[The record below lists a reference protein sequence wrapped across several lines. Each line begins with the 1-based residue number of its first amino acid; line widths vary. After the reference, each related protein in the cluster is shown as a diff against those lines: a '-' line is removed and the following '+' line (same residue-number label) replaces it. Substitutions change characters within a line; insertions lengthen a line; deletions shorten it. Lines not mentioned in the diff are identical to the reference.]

1 MASAASAIY
10 FLNLRG
16 DILLERRYKDD
27 VDRDIAES
35 FRDRI
40 LNARDR
46 DATAV
51 HGPIRTLGSV
61 TFMYLRHA
69 DIYILLLTRSNG
81 NAMLSFQFMTSLVSL
96 FQSYFEGDLTES
108 SIRSNFVLMYEL
120 LDEVMDYGLPQLT
133 DPAILKTLILQKGY
147 KSEFSSLL
155 GTNVSAAEAQ
165 AKKAKEAAAAAN
177 ATLSVTGAVGWRREG
192 IKYKRNEIFLDI
204 LEQVNVLMSSNGT
217 VLRNDVVGRLQ
228 MKCFLSDM
236 PEVRLGLNDE
246 MQDVTFHQ
254 CVNLGA
260 YEAQKVVTF
269 VPPDGEFELMRYRVN
284 EGVTLP
290 FKVFPVISEVGRTKL
305 EANVSV
311 KSTFSNKLMAG
322 PVVVLVPV
330 PDNTASAKLL
340 VTAGRAKYD
349 ATKKALVWKMSK
361 FMGGAEQTLRAE
373 VTLVASTRE
382 KKPWGRPPI
391 QMQFQVPMLGCSGL
405 RVQYMRA
412 VERKQGSAYQV
423 DTWVRK
429 LCKSGDF
436 LIRI

>member
-16 DILLERRYKDD
+16 DILLERKYKDD
-27 VDRDIAES
+27 VDREIAES

-51 HGPIRTLGSV
+51 HVPIRTLGSV

-81 NAMLSFQFMTSLVSL
+81 NAMLSFRFMTSLVSL
-96 FQSYFEGDLTES
+96 FQSYFEGDLCES
-108 SIRSNFVLMYEL
+108 SIRNNFVLMYEL
-120 LDEVMDYGLPQLT
+120 LDEVMDYGLPQMT

-147 KSEFSSLL
+147 RSDGLL
-155 GTNVSAAEAQ
+155 GPGSAADVA
-165 AKKAKEAAAAAN
+165 AKKARDAAAAAN
-177 ATLSVTGAVGWRREG
+177 ATLAVTGAVGWRREG
-192 IKYKRNEIFLDI
+192 LKYKRNEVYLD
-204 LEQVNVLMSSNGT
+204 LVEQVNVLLSNNGT
-217 VLRNDVVGRLQ
+217 VLRNDVVGRIQ

-236 PEVRLGLNDE
+236 PELRLGLNDQ
-246 MQDVTFHQ
+246 MQDATFHQ

-260 YEAQKVVTF
+260 YESQKVVTF
-269 VPPDGEFELMRYRVN
+269 VPPDGEFELMRYRVA
-284 EGVTLP
+284 EGITLP
-290 FKVFPVISEVGRTKL
+290 FKVLPVISEVGRTRL
-305 EANVSV
+305 EAAVSV
-311 KSTFSNKLMAG
+311 KANFSHKLQAG

-349 ATKKALVWKMSK
+349 ATRKALVWKVPR
-361 FMGGAEQTLRAE
+361 FLGGAEHTLRAE
-373 VTLVASTRE
+373 VTLVAATRD

-405 RVQYMRA
+405 RVQYLRV
-412 VERKQGSAYQV
+412 VERKQGSAYKV
-423 DTWVRK
+423 DKWVRK

>member
-10 FLNLRG
+10 FFNLRG

-27 VDRDIAES
+27 VDREIAES

-40 LNARDR
+40 LNARER
-46 DATAV
+46 DSAAV

-81 NAMLSFQFMTSLVSL
+81 NAMLSFRFMTSLVSL
-96 FQSYFEGDLTES
+96 FQSYFEGEFCES
-108 SIRSNFVLMYEL
+108 SILLMYEL
-120 LDEVMDYGLPQLT
+120 LDEVMDYGLPQIT
-133 DPAILKTLILQKGY
+133 DPSILKALILQKGY
-147 KSEFSSLL
+147 KSEGGILGSVGLTGSS
-155 GTNVSAAEAQ
+155 GDSAS
-165 AKKAKEAAAAAN
+165 KKARDAAAAAN
-177 ATLSVTGAVGWRREG
+177 ATLAVTGAVGWRREG

-204 LEQVNVLMSSNGT
+204 VEQINVLMSQNGSI
-217 VLRNDVVGRLQ
+217 LRQDVVGRIQ

-236 PEVRLGLNDE
+236 PELRLGLNDQ
-246 MQDVTFHQ
+246 MQDATFHQ

-260 YEAQKVVTF
+260 YESQKVVTF

-284 EGVTLP
+284 DGITLP
-290 FKVFPVISEVGRTKL
+290 FKVLPVISEVGRTKL
-305 EANVSV
+305 EANVSI
-311 KSTFSNKLMAG
+311 KSTFSNKLQAG

-340 VTAGRAKYD
+340 VTSGRAKYD

-361 FMGGAEQTLRAE
+361 FLGGTEHTLRAE
-373 VTLVASTRE
+373 VTLVASTRD

-391 QMQFQVPMLGCSGL
+391 QLQFQVPMLGCSGL
-405 RVQYMRA
+405 RVQYLRV
-412 VERKQGSAYQV
+412 VERKQGSAYKV
-423 DTWVRK
+423 DKWVRK
-429 LCKSGDF
+429 LCKSGDY

>member
-1 MASAASAIY
+1 MACSACSAIY

-16 DILLERRYKDD
+16 DILLERKYKDD
-27 VDRDIAES
+27 VDREIAES

-40 LNARDR
+40 LNAQHQN
-46 DATAV
+46 ASPGQS
-51 HGPIRTLGSV
+51 GPIRTLGSV
-61 TFMYLRHA
+61 TFMYLRHS
-69 DIYILLLTRSNG
+69 DIYVLMLTRSNG
-81 NAMLSFQFMTSLVSL
+81 NAMLSFRFMTSLVSL
-96 FQSYFEGDLTES
+96 FQSYFEGDLNES

-120 LDEVMDYGLPQLT
+120 LDEVMDYGLPQIS

-147 KSEFSSLL
+147 KSEGGLL
-155 GTNVSAAEAQ
+155 GTSASEAA

-177 ATLSVTGAVGWRREG
+177 ATLAVTGAVGWRREG

-204 LEQVNVLMSSNGT
+204 VEQVNVLMSQNGT
-217 VLRNDVVGRLQ
+217 VLRNDVVGRIQ

-236 PEVRLGLNDE
+236 PELRLGLNDQ
-246 MQDVTFHQ
+246 MQDATFHQ

-260 YEAQKVVTF
+260 YESQKVVTF

-284 EGVTLP
+284 DGITLP
-290 FKVFPVISEVGRTKL
+290 FKVLPVISEVGRTRL

-311 KSTFSNKLMAG
+311 RSTFSNKMQAG

-361 FMGGAEQTLRAE
+361 FVGGAEHTLRAE

-382 KKPWGRPPI
+382 KKAWGRPPI
-391 QMQFQVPMLGCSGL
+391 QMQFQVPMLGASGL
-405 RVQYMRA
+405 RVQYLRV
-412 VERKQGSAYQV
+412 VERKQGSAYKV
-423 DTWVRK
+423 DKWVRK
-429 LCKSGDF
+429 LCKSGDY
-436 LIRI
+436 LVRI